1 MTACYF
7 GVVLSPKTQY
17 NLRKAKSYFEEHL
30 LVADYYSEGERVGG
44 DWFGKGAEF
53 LGSGRALRSLVSFLS
68 WRSSQYG

>member
-7 GVVLSPKTQY
+7 GFVLSPKTQY
-17 NLRKAKSYFEEHL
+17 NLRKAKRYFEEHL
-30 LVADYYSEGERVGG
+30 LVGDYYNEGERVGG

-53 LGSGRALRSLVSFLS
+53 LGSGRALQSLVSFLS